1 MAHNENVMH
10 NKQLYKIN
18 MKNTLQNLLLS
29 DNISEEI
36 NNMFKELEYD
46 PRSNGAI
53 IRYDS

>member
-1 MAHNENVMH
+1 
-10 NKQLYKIN
+10 
-18 MKNTLQNLLLS
+18 MKSTQQNNLVR

-36 NNMFKELEYD
+36 NEMFKELEYD

>member
-1 MAHNENVMH
+1 
-10 NKQLYKIN
+10 
-18 MKNTLQNLLLS
+18 MKSTQQNNTQS